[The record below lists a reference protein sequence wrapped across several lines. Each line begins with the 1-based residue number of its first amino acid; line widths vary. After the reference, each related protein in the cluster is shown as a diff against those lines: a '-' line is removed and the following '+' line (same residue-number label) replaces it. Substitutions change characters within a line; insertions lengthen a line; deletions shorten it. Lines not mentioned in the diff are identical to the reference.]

1 MRRGHQVA
9 RFLCVEKAVVNEQ
22 GGAEGRKIG
31 RLVVSGQE
39 VGLIHRDTPFLKRVQ
54 GPGVGRNR
62 TVDRRR
68 GPQAKPGLEHGRRP
82 STITRRLQ
90 VAPDEYQVQ
99 LITVVGPEPGDAGP
113 SGPGRSRH
121 DPNSMELP
129 KVPERSPVDDA
140 AAGVDSRLL
149 PLEPLE
155 MAAKPWLAR
164 RQEAL
169 DIALRVRPA
178 TSGRE
183 RDRHDDTAPGINRH
197 PQ

>member
-1 MRRGHQVA
+1 M
-9 RFLCVEKAVVNEQ
+9 
-22 GGAEGRKIG
+22 
-31 RLVVSGQE
+31 
-39 VGLIHRDTPFLKRVQ
+39 
-54 GPGVGRNR
+54 GRNR
-62 TVDRRR
+62 PVDGR
-68 GPQAKPGLEHGRRP
+68 GCSESKPGLEHGRWT
-82 STITRRLQ
+82 STINRRVQ
-90 VAPDEYQVQ
+90 VALEEYQVQ
-99 LITVVGPEPGDAGP
+99 LIAVVGPEPGDAGS

-169 DIALRVRPA
+169 DVALRVRPA
-178 TSGRE
+178 APGCK
-183 RDRHDDTAPGINRH
+183 RDRYDHAASGINGDA
-197 PQ
+197 Q

>member
-1 MRRGHQVA
+1 M
-9 RFLCVEKAVVNEQ
+9 
-22 GGAEGRKIG
+22 
-31 RLVVSGQE
+31 
-39 VGLIHRDTPFLKRVQ
+39 
-54 GPGVGRNR
+54 
-62 TVDRRR
+62 
-68 GPQAKPGLEHGRRP
+68 
-82 STITRRLQ
+82 TRRLQ
-90 VAPDEYQVQ
+90 VAPYEHQVQ
-99 LITVVGPEPGDAGP
+99 LVTVLSSESGHGRA

-121 DPNSMELP
+121 DPNSMELAE
-129 KVPERSPVDDA
+129 VPEHAPVDDA
-140 AAGVDSRLL
+140 AARVDGCLL

-183 RDRHDDTAPGINRH
+183 RDRHHDAAPWIDGH

>member
-1 MRRGHQVA
+1 MARNCPVDGRGCSQ
-9 RFLCVEKAVVNEQ
+9 
-22 GGAEGRKIG
+22 
-31 RLVVSGQE
+31 
-39 VGLIHRDTPFLKRVQ
+39 T
-54 GPGVGRNR
+54 
-62 TVDRRR
+62 
-68 GPQAKPGLEHGRRP
+68 KPGLEHGRWT
-82 STITRRLQ
+82 STISRRVQ

-99 LITVVGPEPGDAGP
+99 LITVVGPEPGDAGS

-121 DPNSMELP
+121 DPNSMELT
-129 KVPERSPVDDA
+129 KVPEHSPVDDA
-140 AAGVDSRLL
+140 AAGVDGRLL

-169 DIALRVRPA
+169 DVALRVRPA

-183 RDRHDDTAPGINRH
+183 RDRHDDAAPGIDRH

>member
-1 MRRGHQVA
+1 M
-9 RFLCVEKAVVNEQ
+9 
-22 GGAEGRKIG
+22 
-31 RLVVSGQE
+31 
-39 VGLIHRDTPFLKRVQ
+39 
-54 GPGVGRNR
+54 GRNR
-62 TVDRRR
+62 PVDGR
-68 GPQAKPGLEHGRRP
+68 GCSESKPGLEHSRWT
-82 STITRRLQ
+82 STIKRRVK

-99 LITVVGPEPGDAGP
+99 FIAVLGPEPGDAGS

-121 DPNSMELP
+121 DPNSMELA

-155 MAAKPWLAR
+155 MTSKPWLAS
-164 RQEAL
+164 RQEAF
-169 DIALRVRPA
+169 DVALRVRPA

-183 RDRHDDTAPGINRH
+183 RDRHDDAAPGIDRD